1 MCNSNRYK
9 NQVFILLKKGPTAPF
24 RILSKLFENYLNG
37 NLTTLAFT
45 NVFLIS
51 INISVPAFA

>member
-1 MCNSNRYK
+1 MNFKY
-9 NQVFILLKKGPTAPF
+9 LPHKKGGQIVPLQPIQIPF
-24 RILSKLFENYLNG
+24 YLKG

-51 INISVPAFA
+51 I